1 MSLSRKAVRQT
12 FTIARRDFIATVAT
26 PMFLFFLLAPLIMAS
41 FSLIGG
47 LGASSVASG
56 AAKHEKLV
64 VVADPAQAKLIEQ
77 VDTQLRTLFSKDAM
91 PADLQ
96 VETPQ
101 GDAIDQARQAIDRHD
116 YDVDAAMAG
125 PLDHPHIFYGSS
137 APRSA
142 RYLAALAEASL
153 RAEQGG
159 IAPHSV
165 AVKTEVTR
173 QSATVSGQHAA
184 GFIAVF
190 GVFFLTLLLAGQA
203 VGTMAEER
211 SNKVIEIL
219 AAAVPLES
227 VFFGKLIGM
236 FGSAVLFILFWG
248 TIAGQ
253 IGHVLPPDAVQAI
266 HELAPAVGWPMFVV
280 LFCLYFTMA
289 YLLLGAVFLTI
300 GAQAT
305 TIREIQMLSLPITF
319 TQIGMFG
326 LSSAAAANPGSL
338 IATIAEVFPLSSP
351 FAMAAH
357 AANTPGLWPHVA
369 ALAWQALWVSVMI
382 WLGARWFRRGV
393 LKSGSPKKKSKTRE
407 VLATAG
413 EASSP
418 ISY

>member
-1 MSLSRKAVRQT
+1 MSISRKAIRQT
-12 FTIARRDFIATVAT
+12 FTIARRDFIATVFT

-56 AAKHEKLV
+56 AATHERLV
-64 VVADPAQAKLIEQ
+64 VVAEPAEGVLIAK
-77 VDTQLRTLFSKDAM
+77 VDKQLRALFSQDAM

-96 VETPQ
+96 IEAAGADPVT
-101 GDAIDQARQAIDRHD
+101 AARAAIDRRD
-116 YDVDAAMAG
+116 YDVDAAMGGSLAA
-125 PLDHPHIFYGSS
+125 PHIFYGNGSK
-137 APRSA
+137 RSA
-142 RYLAALAEASL
+142 RYLAALAEATV
-153 RAEQGG
+153 RAERIGMTPMSTPMM
-159 IAPHSV
+159 AEV
-165 AVKTEVTR
+165 AR
-173 QSATVSGQHAA
+173 QRATVSGQHAA
-184 GFIAVF
+184 GFMAVF

-227 VFFGKLIGM
+227 VFFGKLVGM

-248 TIAGQ
+248 TIAAQ
-253 IGHVLPPDAVQAI
+253 VGHVLPADVVQAI
-266 HELAPAVGWPMFVV
+266 HELAPAVGWPAFVA

-326 LSSAAAANPGSL
+326 LSSAAAANPGSW
-338 IATIAEVFPLSSP
+338 IAVVAEIFPLSSP
-351 FAMAAH
+351 FAMAAR
-357 AANTPGLWPHVA
+357 AANTPGLWVHVA
-369 ALAWQALWVSVMI
+369 ALAWQAIWVSVTI
-382 WLGARWFRRGV
+382 SLGARWFRRGV
-393 LKSGSPKKKSKTRE
+393 LKSGGPRRKSRTRDA
-407 VLATAG
+407 LATAG
-413 EASSP
+413 EVSSALP
-418 ISY
+418 H

>member
-1 MSLSRKAVRQT
+1 MTLSRKAIRQAL
-12 FTIARRDFIATVAT
+12 TIARRDFIATVFT

-47 LGASSVASG
+47 LGASSVADSAG
-56 AAKHEKLV
+56 SHERLV
-64 VVADPAQAKLIEQ
+64 VIADPADAQLIGR
-77 VDTQLRTLFSKDAM
+77 VDEQLRALFVKDGM
-91 PADLQ
+91 PAEVQ
-96 VETPQ
+96 IETP
-101 GDAIDQARQAIDRHD
+101 GADPDGQARAAIDRKG

-125 PLDHPHIFYGSS
+125 PIAQPHIYYGKG
-137 APRSA
+137 ATRSA
-142 RYLAALAEASL
+142 SYLAALAEAAV
-153 RAEQGG
+153 RVREGG
-159 IAPHSV
+159 AAPKSIATR
-165 AVKTEVTR
+165 TEVTR
-173 QSATVSGQHAA
+173 RQATVSGQHAA

-248 TIAGQ
+248 TIAAQ
-253 IGHVLPPDAVQAI
+253 VGHVLPPGAAQAI
-266 HELAPAVGWPMFVV
+266 HDLAPAVGWPAFII

-326 LSSAAAANPGSL
+326 ISSAAAAHPGSW
-338 IATIAEVFPLSSP
+338 IAIFAEIFPLSSP
-351 FAMAAH
+351 FAMAAR
-357 AANTPGLWPHVA
+357 AANSPALWPHLA
-369 ALAWQALWVSVMI
+369 ALVWQAIWVSIVI
-382 WLGARWFRRGV
+382 SLGARWFRRGV
-393 LKSGSPKKKSKTRE
+393 LKSGSPRKKSKVRDI
-407 VLATAG
+407 VAPAAATADKI
-413 EASSP
+413 P
-418 ISY
+418 Y